1 MRLRAIGPLL
11 FVFLLVNLGI
21 AQDRPQMRHRENEQ
35 PTNAPPPGKK
45 TKSRARAI
53 GVVEFLPKGDVR
65 LVPVALWIDGHY
77 YDASLYE
84 ANPEPLALQ
93 PETVYQAEDY
103 GEPTGLFTVTEP
115 KQLNGNWVADGQW
128 KPQLSLDTKVAAD
141 TAKEAARHP
150 KKPGGAVMTGD
161 ADAGP
166 PVLRRPGSNGSSNS
180 SQSGSGPSSGSNS
193 APSSSTGSSTSSSGN
208 GQSGSSSSSGT
219 ARSSGSTASSGGRPT
234 LARPGEDT
242 GDTGP
247 TPQQTTSKGSSTTDD
262 DDADRPVLKAPPS
275 DSTPSTRG
283 NTTQQ
288 ASAPAPS
295 NPTSSPDEFDP
306 NRPVLQRGRP
316 TKPAGDSDEPSST
329 TAVSK
334 TAVNQGK
341 VTAGNAT
348 GPARSSQNARSYP
361 AVSDAGAYDMRPLL
375 YNLVGS
381 ERDRAA
387 QQLQKM
393 ALDEIHQFVSKR
405 NAPALPKTATIA
417 DYDLRAFDLDFSNS
431 PTLVFT
437 AKLAV
442 PGKKTLQG
450 AEFDYHV
457 TYVARQDVNGEY
469 QKIFASVTDSDH
481 LDAFPR
487 MELVGAVD
495 ADANGRGDL
504 LFRQYSDGGINYGL
518 YRVFPYQLQKVFE
531 GGSSM

>member
-1 MRLRAIGPLL
+1 
-11 FVFLLVNLGI
+11 
-21 AQDRPQMRHRENEQ
+21 MRHRENGQ
-35 PTNAPPPGKK
+35 PTDAPPPAKRI
-45 TKSRARAI
+45 KSHARAI
-53 GVVEFLPKGDVR
+53 GVVEFLPKGGVR
-65 LVPVALWIDGHY
+65 LVPVALWIDGQY

-115 KQLNGNWVADGQW
+115 KQLNGNWIADGQW
-128 KPQLSLDTKVAAD
+128 KPQLPLDTKVAAD
-141 TAKEAARHP
+141 AAKEAASHP
-150 KKPGGAVMTGD
+150 KKPSGAVMTGD

-180 SQSGSGPSSGSNS
+180 SQSGGGSSTGSNG
-193 APSSSTGSSTSSSGN
+193 APSPSAGSSTSSSGS
-208 GQSGSSSSSGT
+208 GQSGSSSSG
-219 ARSSGSTASSGGRPT
+219 GTASSGGRPT
-234 LARPGEDT
+234 LARPGEET
-242 GDTGP
+242 GDTGS
-247 TPQQTTSKGSSTTDD
+247 TPPQTTNRGSSTTDD
-262 DDADRPVLKAPPS
+262 DNVDRPILKAPPS
-275 DSTPSTRG
+275 ASTQSTPG

-288 ASAPAPS
+288 ASASASS

-316 TKPAGDSDEPSST
+316 TKPAGNSDVPSSG
-329 TAVSK
+329 TAASK
-334 TAVNQGK
+334 TAMRQEK
-341 VTAGNAT
+341 STAANVA
-348 GPARSSQNARSYP
+348 GPARSSQNTRSYP
-361 AVSDAGAYDMRPLL
+361 AISDAGAYDMRPLL

-381 ERDRAA
+381 ERDHAA

-393 ALDEIHQFVSKR
+393 ALDEVHQFVSKR
-405 NAPALPKTATIA
+405 NAPALPKTATIT
-417 DYDLRAFDLDFSNS
+417 DYDLRAFDLDLSNS

-450 AEFDYHV
+450 GEFDYYV
-457 TYVARQDVNGEY
+457 TYVAREDVNSEY
-469 QKIFASVTDSDH
+469 QKVFASVTDSDH

-504 LFRQYSDGGINYGL
+504 LFRQYSDGSINYGL